1 MKKNTKKR
9 IAPKY
14 IDPFFGDEKDTRKSE
29 LHQKMQKMTF
39 PQKVCALL
47 VSVIALGHS
56 TGSNLSDVAAQSIFV
71 HLQSPESWKTRS

>member
-14 IDPFFGDEKDTRKSE
+14 IDPFFGDEKDTRKSK
-29 LHQKMQKMTF
+29 LHQKMQKLTF
-39 PQKVCALL
+39 PQKLCALL
-47 VSVIALGHS
+47 VSVIALGHL
-56 TGSNLSDVAAQSIFV
+56 TRSDVAAQSIFV